1 MANCASILLA
11 AGASTRLGKPK
22 QLLQVDGESLLRRT
36 ARMAVEAGC
45 APNLVVLG
53 AAAGEM
59 TRELEGLDVQR
70 VINEAWREGMGSSLR
85 CAMTSV
91 MAEGSR
97 PDAVLLLV
105 CDQPNVSV
113 KLLRALM
120 AEQGGRAG
128 TIAASRYEGVFGVPA
143 VFGLDYFAELAELS
157 GDRGARGVVM
167 QHAAQVRC
175 VDFPGGELDIDTP
188 TDAGALGG
196 S

>member
-22 QLLQVDGESLLRRT
+22 QLLKLDGESLLRRT

-45 APNLVVLG
+45 GPNLVVLG
-53 AAAGEM
+53 AAAEEM
-59 TRELEGLDVQR
+59 GRQLEGLDVET
-70 VINEAWREGMGSSLR
+70 VVNEAWREGMGSSLR
-85 CAMTSV
+85 CAI
-91 MAEGSR
+91 AARLAGASR

-105 CDQPNVSV
+105 CDQPNVTV
-113 KLLRALM
+113 GLLRALM
-120 AEQGGRAG
+120 AEQGGKVG
-128 TIAASRYEGVFGVPA
+128 SIAASRYEGVFGVPA
-143 VFGLDYFAELAELS
+143 VFGAEYFAELAELS

-175 VDFPGGELDIDTP
+175 VDFPGGEFDVDTL
-188 TDAGALGG
+188 TDAELL

>member
-22 QLLQVDGESLLRRT
+22 QLLKLDGESLLRRT

-45 APNLVVLG
+45 GPNLVVLG
-53 AAAGEM
+53 AAAEEM
-59 TRELEGLDVQR
+59 GRQLEGLDVET
-70 VINEAWREGMGSSLR
+70 VVNEGWREGMGSSLR
-85 CAMTSV
+85 CAMASLL
-91 MAEGSR
+91 AEGSR

-105 CDQPNVSV
+105 CDQPHVTV
-113 KLLRALM
+113 GLLRALM
-120 AEQGGRAG
+120 AEQGGKVG
-128 TIAASRYEGVFGVPA
+128 SIAASRYEGVFGVPA
-143 VFGLDYFAELAELS
+143 VFGAEYFAELAELS

-175 VDFPGGELDIDTP
+175 VDFPGGEFDVDTL
-188 TDAGALGG
+188 TDAELL